1 MRCRVCSAV
10 PHVQSR
16 DRPRAELQW
25 KHRAIAG
32 RLYPAALRVLPNLR
46 IGSWL
51 WTTGLSQ
58 RLCMP
63 TTLLRGLIRTL
74 RPRASAELS
83 RTLHASRA
91 AADTGVNRNCT
102 CTLQARYRVRTCTAR
117 SKQSSASCERPASVY
132 PKPVH
137 TKHRSSSMPC
147 VGEAPEASLWSAR
160 SMHAHARRFPGTIG
174 RSGSPSQDSTSQS
187 HATVKA
193 AGEKPLVRGSL
204 RGAKLA
210 DQG

>member
-160 SMHAHARRFPGTIG
+160 SMHAHARRFPATIG
-174 RSGSPSQDSTSQS
+174 RSGSPS
-187 HATVKA
+187 
-193 AGEKPLVRGSL
+193 
-204 RGAKLA
+204 
-210 DQG
+210 